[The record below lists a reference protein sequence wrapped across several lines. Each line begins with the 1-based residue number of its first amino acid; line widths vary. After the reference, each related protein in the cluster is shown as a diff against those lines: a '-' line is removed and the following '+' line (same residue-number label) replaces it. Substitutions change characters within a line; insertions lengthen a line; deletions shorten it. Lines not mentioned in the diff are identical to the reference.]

1 MNSDQTLFDSKEY
14 KKSRVAYMM
23 ECTFEYFV
31 AMLIAD
37 AYLSNLLIAIGMSD
51 SMVGMVSSFA
61 SLAFIFQLISMVLVK
76 KITNTKTVPTIIHL
90 VGRLFFVTLYFI
102 PFFDFIPADYKGITA
117 MVCIFIGYI
126 GNYSVTTIIFK
137 WGNSFV
143 CPTKRATFA
152 STKEMLSLICGMIFT
167 FAMGQV
173 VDYYSRLGNE
183 DAAFIFL
190 GITILVA
197 TAADF
202 ICLMIM
208 KKEYTKTEVARSE
221 PILQVVK
228 KLSKNRS
235 YVNLVILECM
245 YKSALYVIAG
255 FLGTFKLKE
264 LGMTVGLVSIVG
276 IVANVVRVF
285 VSRPLGRFSDK
296 TSYSTGIALGLVF
309 KGISYLFIIFITP
322 ELWWLM
328 IGYQILSNMSLAATN
343 QNFLNSV
350 YSYVD
355 KEHFVQAT
363 AIKNC
368 IAGVVG
374 FLTSMISAAIVGIVQ
389 GEDGTGMMSFFGMDI
404 YVQQFLAILSLA
416 LTVVAFL
423 FAQLVVRKQKIVGR

>member
-1 MNSDQTLFDSKEY
+1 MNDEQLLYGSKEY
-14 KKSRVAYMM
+14 KKSRIAYMM

-51 SMVGMVSSFA
+51 SMIGMVSSFA
-61 SLAFIFQLISMVLVK
+61 SLAFIFQLLSMVLVK
-76 KITNTKTVPTIIHL
+76 KITNSKTVPSIIHL
-90 VGRLFFVTLYFI
+90 LGRLFFVTLYFI
-102 PFFDFIPADYKGITA
+102 PFFDFVPTQYKGITA
-117 MVCIFIGYI
+117 MLCIFLGYI

-143 CPTKRATFA
+143 SPSKRGTFA
-152 STKEMLSLICGMIFT
+152 ATKEILSLICGMAFT

-173 VDYYSRLGNE
+173 VDYYSRSGKS

-197 TAADF
+197 TISDF

-208 KKEYTKTEVARSE
+208 KKEYTKAEAVRSE
-221 PILQVVK
+221 HIFQVVK

-235 YVNLVILECM
+235 YVNLVILECI
-245 YKSALYVIAG
+245 YKSALYIIAG

-264 LGMTVGLVSIVG
+264 LGMTVGLVSIVS
-276 IVANVVRVF
+276 IIANVIRVF
-285 VSRPLGRFSDK
+285 VSRPLGRFADK
-296 TSYSTGIALGLVF
+296 TSYSTGITLGLVF
-309 KGISYLFIIFITP
+309 KGVSYLFIIFITP

-328 IGYQILSNMSLAATN
+328 VGYQILSNMSLAATN

-374 FLTSMISAAIVGIVQ
+374 FATSLISAAIVKIVQ
-389 GEDGTGMMSFFGMDI
+389 GESGTGTLSLFGIDM
-404 YVQQFLAILSLA
+404 YVQQFLAILSLVITA
-416 LTVVAFL
+416 IAFL
-423 FAQLVVRKQKIVGR
+423 FAQLVVRKQKIVGK

>member
-1 MNSDQTLFDSKEY
+1 
-14 KKSRVAYMM
+14 MM

-76 KITNTKTVPTIIHL
+76 KITNTKTVPSIIHL

-102 PFFDFIPADYKGITA
+102 PFFDFIPAEYKGITA
-117 MVCIFIGYI
+117 MVCIFVGYI

-143 CPTKRATFA
+143 CPAKRATFA

-167 FAMGQV
+167 FAMGQA
-173 VDYYSRLGNE
+173 VDYYSRGGNE

-208 KKEYTKTEVARSE
+208 KKEYTKTETVRSE
-221 PILQVVK
+221 PILRVVK

-276 IVANVVRVF
+276 IIANLVRVF

-309 KGISYLFIIFITP
+309 KGVSYLFIIFITP

-374 FLTSMISAAIVGIVQ
+374 FLTSMVSAAIVGIVQ
-389 GEDGTGMMSFFGMDI
+389 GEYGTGMMSFFGIDI

-416 LTVVAFL
+416 LTVIAFL